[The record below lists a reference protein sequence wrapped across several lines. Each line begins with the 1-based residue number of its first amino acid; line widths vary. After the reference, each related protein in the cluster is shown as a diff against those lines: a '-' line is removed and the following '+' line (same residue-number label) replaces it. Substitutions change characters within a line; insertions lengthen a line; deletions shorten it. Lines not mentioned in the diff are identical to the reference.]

1 MCPEVAYVA
10 SVLPNVY
17 LDISELVPCGW
28 GQIDWSLEIILGAVP
43 GAKVFHGSDE
53 SSEPEMFPASAWLVR
68 HALERVLSTF
78 VDREFLSAE
87 DAESIGRRILAGNV
101 RRLPGI

>member
-1 MCPEVAYVA
+1 
-10 SVLPNVY
+10 
-17 LDISELVPCGW
+17 
-28 GQIDWSLEIILGAVP
+28 
-43 GAKVFHGSDE
+43 
-53 SSEPEMFPASAWLVR
+53 VR